1 MNTIEIRG
9 LVKRFGSF
17 TALHGL
23 DLTVPQGKVFAFI
36 GPNGAGKTTTLRI
49 MTGLSRAN
57 AGTVTI
63 AGVKVGSTTHPPIGF
78 LPDQPGFYGWMNSR
92 QFLAYIAQLHHLDN
106 PPIDAILERV
116 GLGDVGRK
124 KIGGFSRGMK
134 QRLGLA
140 QALLHQP
147 AVLLLDEPA
156 SALDPAGRREVLD
169 IINELRGEM
178 TIFFSTHILNDAEH
192 ICDMVGILNE
202 GKLLLQADRDQ
213 LLAQHARPIF
223 EIETVPDDVPN
234 LRALTERLQTL
245 PWVKH
250 AELNR
255 TLLRLHVDDFA
266 SAQHLLFPMLTDVT
280 VLRFETVSAS
290 LEDVF
295 LSLTHAD
302 NGKNK
307 VNHVQHAAS

>member
-1 MNTIEIRG
+1 MNAIEIRG
-9 LVKRFGSF
+9 LVKRFGDF

-36 GPNGAGKTTTLRI
+36 
-49 MTGLSRAN
+49 
-57 AGTVTI
+57 
-63 AGVKVGSTTHPPIGF
+63 HPPVGF
-78 LPDQPGFYGWMNSR
+78 LPDQPGFYGWMAPH
-92 QFLAYIAQLHHLDN
+92 QFLAYIARLHHLEN
-106 PPIDAILERV
+106 PPIDAALERV
-116 GLGDVGRK
+116 GLGNTGRK

-140 QALLHQP
+140 QALLHHP

-169 IINELRGEM
+169 IINALRGEM

-250 AELNR
+250 TDLNR

-266 SAQHLLFPMLTDVT
+266 SAQHLLFPMLANVT

-295 LSLTHAD
+295 LSLTQAE